1 MSDHRHKIDV
11 HSHYLTP
18 AYVEALKKSGHVP
31 GPDGLAFTPNWTPE
45 DHLAFMAKNNVS
57 KSILSC
63 TGPGTHLIPGND
75 AFGREV
81 TREVN
86 EFAADLKRR
95 FPTKLGFFA
104 SLPLPDID
112 GTLLEIDYA
121 LDQLD
126 ADGFV
131 LMSNFHGMYLGDA
144 RLAPVYAKLQARKAT
159 VFVHPTTPCNSQA
172 CNHGEPHAAAKAR
185 EPPALRHWHLYNR
198 DDGWVPTERALA
210 RISRNPTEYFFD
222 STRTIVNLLLSG
234 TAAAHP
240 DVTFIVPHCGNALP
254 SVLDRAL
261 VLSSPNLR
269 HFHSRP
275 EAIHELT
282 VPNAKEMFAKQFY
295 FDLAG
300 SPMPNQIHHML
311 RWVKSDRFLYGS
323 DVPFTSWTA
332 AETLAQIME
341 SELPKLFGEQE
352 IQNITTEMRRDCS
365 LAKRLDIC

>member
-1 MSDHRHKIDV
+1 MSGHKID
-11 HSHYLTP
+11 
-18 AYVEALKKSGHVP
+18 ALKKSGHVP
-31 GPDGLAFTPNWTPE
+31 GPDGLPFTPERTQDWTPE
-45 DHLAFMAKNNVS
+45 DHLAFMERNNVS

-63 TGPGTHLIPGND
+63 TGPGTHLIPGDD

-95 FPTKLGFFA
+95 FPIKFGFFA

-112 GTLLEIDYA
+112 GALLEIDYA

-172 CNHGEPHAAAKAR
+172 CNHSDLTPQRK
-185 EPPALRHWHLYNR
+185 R
-198 DDGWVPTERALA
+198 DSIPLSETYIIG
-210 RISRNPTEYFFD
+210 IMEYFFD
-222 STRTIVNLLLSG
+222 SARTFVDILLSG

-261 VLSSPNLR
+261 LTSSPELR
-269 HFHSRP
+269 HFQTRP
-275 EAIHELT
+275 MHALT
-282 VPNAKEMFAKQFY
+282 APVVKEMFAKQFY
-295 FDLAG
+295 FDLSG
-300 SPMPNQIHHML
+300 NPMSNQIHHML
-311 RWVKSDRFLYGS
+311 RWINSDRFLYGS
-323 DVPFTSWTA
+323 DVPFTSSTA

-341 SELPKLFGEQE
+341 SELSKLFGEQE
-352 IQNITTEMRRDCS
+352 IQDIYHGNAE
-365 LAKRLDIC
+365 RLFASKQT

>member
-1 MSDHRHKIDV
+1 MSSHKIDI

-31 GPDGLAFTPNWTPE
+31 GPDGLPFTPDWTPE
-45 DHLAFMAKNNVS
+45 DHLAFMKKNNVS

-63 TGPGTHLIPGND
+63 TGPGTHLIPGDD
-75 AFGREV
+75 AFARQV

-95 FPTKLGFFA
+95 FPTKFGFFA

-112 GTLLEIDYA
+112 GALLEIDYA

-159 VFVHPTTPCNSQA
+159 VFVHPTTPCNAQA
-172 CNHGEPHAAAKAR
+172 CTHSDLTPQRK
-185 EPPALRHWHLYNR
+185 R
-198 DDGWVPTERALA
+198 DNIPLSDTYFIG
-210 RISRNPTEYFFD
+210 IMEYFFD
-222 STRTIVNLLLSG
+222 STRTFVDLLLSG

-240 DVTFIVPHCGNALP
+240 DITFIVPHCGNSLP

-261 VLSSPNLR
+261 LITSPEKRNFQIQSGAM
-269 HFHSRP
+269 HT
-275 EAIHELT
+275 LT
-282 VPNAKEMFAKQFY
+282 APVVKEMFAKQFY

-300 SPMPNQIHHML
+300 SPMPNLIHHML
-311 RWVKSDRFLYGS
+311 RWIKSDRLLYGS
-323 DVPFTSWTA
+323 DVPFNSWTA
-332 AETLAQIME
+332 AETQAQIME

-352 IQNITTEMRRDCS
+352 IQNIYHGNAE
-365 LAKRLDIC
+365 RLFASRET

>member
-1 MSDHRHKIDV
+1 M
-11 HSHYLTP
+11 
-18 AYVEALKKSGHVP
+18 E
-31 GPDGLAFTPNWTPE
+31 
-45 DHLAFMAKNNVS
+45 KNNVS

-63 TGPGTHLIPGND
+63 TGPGTHLIPRDD

-95 FPTKLGFFA
+95 FPTKFGFFA

-112 GTLLEIDYA
+112 GALVEIDYA
-121 LDQLD
+121 LDQLN

-144 RLAPVYAKLQARKAT
+144 RLVPVYAKLQARKTT
-159 VFVHPTTPCNSQA
+159 VFVHPTTPCNGQA
-172 CNHGEPHAAAKAR
+172 GTHSDLTPQQKRDSLPLSGTFFIGMMGGFPSCSTEPSLTR
-185 EPPALRHWHLYNR
+185 S
-198 DDGWVPTERALA
+198 
-210 RISRNPTEYFFD
+210 SRNSTEYFFD
-222 STRTIVNLLLSG
+222 STRTFVDILLSG

-240 DVTFIVPHCGNALP
+240 DITFIVPHCGNALP

-261 VLSSPNLR
+261 LLSSSALS
-269 HFHSRP
+269 HFNPWPGAMH
-275 EAIHELT
+275 ALT
-282 VPNAKEMFAKQFY
+282 APVVKEMFAKQFY

-300 SPMPNQIHHML
+300 SPMPNLIHHML

-323 DVPFTSWTA
+323 DVPFNSWTA
-332 AETLAQIME
+332 ATTQAQIME

-352 IQNITTEMRRDCS
+352 IQDIYHRNAE
-365 LAKRLDIC
+365 RLFGCKET